1 MNFSNYK
8 FTLDMHTA
16 QSQVSLPVVLNDTAR
31 KFYISLSDGGKSYHI
46 ADGCLALVRINRP
59 TGTYVEHFCSIE
71 DNTNIVY
78 DLSQFENTAIIPG
91 VHDCEV
97 TLYGLDD
104 KVITTARFTMVVSER
119 VVNSDDIEIKDE
131 NWTMLDE
138 IGNEEAR
145 RQAAESARNK
155 AETLRDDAEKE
166 RVKAEFERETNTAIV
181 IEAANAVAAELLR
194 KAEDGEFNG
203 KDGKDGKDGEDG
215 YTPVKGVDYF
225 DGKDGK
231 NGDVGPVGPVGP
243 AGVHVGTEA
252 PTDGQT
258 VWIDTDEEPEEEP
271 EESGT
276 KIDVIA
282 NVGQVIAVKAV
293 GADSK
298 PTEFE
303 AVDLPKVT
311 PPDFS
316 ANEGEEGYIKNRTHY
331 IDENGIVHK
340 LSNKYIDADWMATSE
355 DFIDPSIIIPEQ
367 KVTSTWSNRQMDIQ
381 PGIIYDVHINGVVYP
396 CEALNKSGG
405 IILGNNTAMTLND
418 YPFCIFWAGGT
429 ATGGMFFHNNTLES
443 PIYMKVTGHSYTVY
457 NKLPEEFLP
466 ECVVKT
472 VNGSKPD
479 EKGNVTV
486 EIPEGGGGIPYIV
499 GNSTTAGTWTGE
511 CAEITEYYEGLT
523 VLYKLNVA
531 GVSGGTTLDING
543 LGAATVY
550 CNAST
555 AIRTTYPIGSVVMLT
570 YSEGKWLTADAN
582 VDTRNT
588 AGTAATSN
596 VKLFVVGSRSQNANG
611 VTTNTNSG
619 VYIGTDNEL
628 YSNGKKVATEED
640 IPSGGGSGI
649 NVTAEVGQTIVVE
662 EVDGNGK
669 PTKWKAAEYQPR
681 THWSEP
687 VEVLPETTC
696 EVIEDIGA
704 AMLPDMAISAG
715 DTLTVVFNGTE
726 YICEC
731 ADVDGSLAFG
741 NYGVMDEENPV
752 DTGEPFAAVKV
763 DSGDGTLI
771 WACVP
776 LDGSATFT
784 LSVMGEVHH
793 TVPEKYL
800 PHRVVDVI
808 FTVTCTEAGKEVI
821 TPNISYSEA
830 KALAKT
836 PNTEMR
842 GVMKYDTACRYYVLH
857 VMREASNDILGEV
870 VFASYNILSS
880 EVSFDYIIMLSDGSI
895 RHEGV
900 NVDIK

>member
-46 ADGCLALVRINRP
+46 ADGCLALVRIKRP
-59 TGTYVEHFCSIE
+59 TGTYIEHFCSIE

-78 DLSQFENTAIIPG
+78 DLSQFENTAVIPG

-97 TLYGLDD
+97 TLYGLEDE
-104 KVITTARFTMVVSER
+104 VITTARFTMVVSNR
-119 VVNSDDIEIKDE
+119 VVYSDDAEIKDE

-138 IGNEEAR
+138 IGNEEAK
-145 RQAAESARNK
+145 RQASESARNK
-155 AETLRDDAEKE
+155 AEKLRDEAEQG
-166 RVKAEFERETNTAIV
+166 RAKAEFERETNTAIA

-303 AVDLPKVT
+303 AIDLPKVT

-331 IDENGIVHK
+331 IDEKGIVHK

-429 ATGGMFFHNNTLES
+429 ATGGMFFYNSTLES

-466 ECVVKT
+466 EGVVKT

-479 EKGNVTV
+479 EKGNVS
-486 EIPEGGGGIPYIV
+486 ISAGGGGSI
-499 GNSTTAGTWTGE
+499 
-511 CAEITEYYEGLT
+511 
-523 VLYKLNVA
+523 
-531 GVSGGTTLDING
+531 D
-543 LGAATVY
+543 
-550 CNAST
+550 
-555 AIRTTYPIGSVVMLT
+555 
-570 YSEGKWLTADAN
+570 
-582 VDTRNT
+582 
-588 AGTAATSN
+588 
-596 VKLFVVGSRSQNANG
+596 
-611 VTTNTNSG
+611 
-619 VYIGTDNEL
+619 
-628 YSNGKKVATEED
+628 
-640 IPSGGGSGI
+640 
-649 NVTAEVGQTIVVE
+649 VTAEVGQTIVVE

-681 THWSEP
+681 THWTENATI
-687 VEVLPETTC
+687 LPETVV
-696 EVIEDIGA
+696 EVDPDAGMGLIPVDFTVEGGEKYTVKYNGVDYAVECTAVEDGMFMGNI
-704 AMLPDMAISAG
+704 
-715 DTLTVVFNGTE
+715 
-726 YICEC
+726 
-731 ADVDGSLAFG
+731 GSLGEGFEG
-741 NYGVMDEENPV
+741 LPV
-752 DTGEPFAAVKV
+752 TNDPFALMYGAIGEDDEGNQIYGWV
-763 DSGDGTLI
+763 I
-771 WACVP
+771 VP
-776 LDGSATFT
+776 LDGSASVS
-784 LSVMGEVHH
+784 LSVFGEVA
-793 TVPEKYL
+793 TKIPTKYL
-800 PHRVVDVI
+800 DKKWVGNIASAAINGAMSEINEKQGKQGVEIENIKNRIEVANIEIGRYDNDPID
-808 FTVTCTEAGKEVI
+808 AGWI
-821 TPNISYSEA
+821 TLNNHSASS
-830 KALAKT
+830 ALA
-836 PNTEMR
+836 
-842 GVMKYDTACRYYVLH
+842 ACRYRAWLSLDCSINGSRKWH
-857 VMREASNDILGEV
+857 ILKNCD
-870 VFASYNILSS
+870 FASHGSFSS
-880 EVSFDYIIMLSDGSI
+880 TYFVHPIDTTESNNALAVRVIVYHDKIMYRIDTITL
-895 RHEGV
+895 
-900 NVDIK
+900 

>member
-1 MNFSNYK
+1 MNSCK
-8 FTLDMHTA
+8 KIEGSVQPTLKIIGEIKI
-16 QSQVSLPVVLNDTAR
+16 PVGGN
-31 KFYISLSDGGKSYHI
+31 GGKDGISPTVEI
-46 ADGCLALVRINRP
+46 TPITGGNRITITDINGSKSADV
-59 TGTYVEHFCSIE
+59 
-71 DNTNIVY
+71 
-78 DLSQFENTAIIPG
+78 
-91 VHDCEV
+91 
-97 TLYGLDD
+97 
-104 KVITTARFTMVVSER
+104 M
-119 VVNSDDIEIKDE
+119 
-131 NWTMLDE
+131 
-138 IGNEEAR
+138 
-145 RQAAESARNK
+145 
-155 AETLRDDAEKE
+155 
-166 RVKAEFERETNTAIV
+166 
-181 IEAANAVAAELLR
+181 
-194 KAEDGEFNG
+194 NG
-203 KDGKDGKDGEDG
+203 KDG
-215 YTPVKGVDYF
+215 PA
-225 DGKDGK
+225 
-231 NGDVGPVGPVGP
+231 GP

-276 KIDVIA
+276 KIDVVA

-311 PPDFS
+311 HPDFS

-331 IDENGIVHK
+331 IDEKGIVHK

-355 DFIDPSIIIPEQ
+355 DFIDPSIVIPEQ

-396 CEALNKSGG
+396 CEAWGSGQSVY
-405 IILGNNTAMTLND
+405 LGNNTSLTRND

-429 ATGGMFFHNNTLES
+429 ATSGMFFHNNTLES

-466 ECVVKT
+466 EGVVKT

-479 EKGNVTV
+479 KKGNVSV
-486 EIPEGGGGIPYIV
+486 EIPEGGGGSI
-499 GNSTTAGTWTGE
+499 
-511 CAEITEYYEGLT
+511 
-523 VLYKLNVA
+523 
-531 GVSGGTTLDING
+531 D
-543 LGAATVY
+543 
-550 CNAST
+550 
-555 AIRTTYPIGSVVMLT
+555 
-570 YSEGKWLTADAN
+570 
-582 VDTRNT
+582 
-588 AGTAATSN
+588 
-596 VKLFVVGSRSQNANG
+596 
-611 VTTNTNSG
+611 
-619 VYIGTDNEL
+619 
-628 YSNGKKVATEED
+628 
-640 IPSGGGSGI
+640 
-649 NVTAEVGQTIVVE
+649 VTAEVGQTIVVE
-662 EVDGNGK
+662 EVDDNGK

-696 EVIEDIGA
+696 EVIEDNGV

-741 NYGVMDEENPV
+741 NWGAVQEEPT
-752 DTGEPFAAVKV
+752 DTGEPFIVMHTWFDESTKV
-763 DSGDGTLI
+763 
-771 WACVP
+771 WVAMA

-784 LSVMGEVHH
+784 LSVMGEVHN
-793 TVPEKYL
+793 TIPEKYL

-808 FTVTCTEAGKEVI
+808 FTVTYTEAGKEVI

-842 GVMKYDTACRYYVLH
+842 GVMKADTACRYFVLH

-870 VFASYNILSS
+870 VFASYNILSG